1 MLTCSKTPIFD
12 QKELIFG
19 INSQFC
25 RSECTNLY
33 LYKNDA
39 IYPQVQKYR
48 FPADVVFSTTPLGKE
63 KYESAL
69 KVLALMPEEIKNATE
84 NIGCPGCVDEPVIYL
99 GFKDDNDRIRILLVD
114 IQESDLPAS
123 LRNYVADFLKLMDL
137 LEK

>member
-1 MLTCSKTPIFD
+1 MLTCSKTPTFD

-25 RSECTNLY
+25 RSECTKLY
-33 LYKNDA
+33 LYKNEA

-48 FPADVVFSTTPLGKE
+48 FPADVLFSTIPLGKE

-69 KVLALMPEEIKNATE
+69 KVLALMPKEIKNATE

-99 GFKDDNDRIRILLVD
+99 GFKDGNDRDRIILVD
-114 IQESDLPAS
+114 IKENDLPES
-123 LRNYVADFLKLMDL
+123 LKTYVADFLKLMDL
-137 LEK
+137 LDI